1 MRALVLTLAMSAA
14 PALAQQVDAAF
25 ASCAGC
31 HSLTKGK
38 NGIGPS
44 LYGVVGAKK
53 AAAPGYAYS
62 SALKAAGGTWTETAL
77 DTYLTNPAGA
87 VPGTKMPMGVKDPT
101 KRAAVIGLL
110 KKAR

>member
-1 MRALVLTLAMSAA
+1 MRALVLTLAMSAMSAA

-62 SALKAAGGTWTETAL
+62 RRAEGSRRDLDRNGARHLPDQSPPAPCPARKCRWASRTRPSA
-77 DTYLTNPAGA
+77 P
-87 VPGTKMPMGVKDPT
+87 
-101 KRAAVIGLL
+101 R
-110 KKAR
+110 